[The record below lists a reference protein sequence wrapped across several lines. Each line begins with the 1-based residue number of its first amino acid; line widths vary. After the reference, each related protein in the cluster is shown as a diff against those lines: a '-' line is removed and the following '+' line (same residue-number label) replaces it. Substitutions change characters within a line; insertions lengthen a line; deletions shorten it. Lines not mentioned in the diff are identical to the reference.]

1 MPTQADP
8 APQTLALFQS
18 HREAAQAA
26 TDTLAE
32 PLAQA
37 SRLIVDAL
45 LSGHKILCCADAG
58 CAANGSHLATLL
70 LTRYQRER
78 PGLPALDL
86 NANLSALAVVAAGYG
101 HDQVHAR
108 QIQALGQAGDVLVAL
123 TTDREARTVTEA
135 ILAAHDREMRVV
147 LISGAECEAQ
157 EGALTHGDVG
167 LRAPGD
173 APARTQEIHLLALH
187 GLCEL
192 IDAHLLG
199 S

>member
-1 MPTQADP
+1 MPTPIDP
-8 APQTLALFQS
+8 AQAPDLFQS
-18 HREAAQAA
+18 HRAAAETAA
-26 TDTLAE
+26 DTLTE

-58 CAANGSHLATLL
+58 GAANGSHFTSLM

-86 NANLSALAVVAAGYG
+86 NANLSALAVIAAGYG
-101 HDQVHAR
+101 PDQVHAR

-123 TTDREARTVTEA
+123 TSGREARSVTEA
-135 ILAAHDREMRVV
+135 LLAAHDREMRVV
-147 LISGAECEAQ
+147 LFSGGECEAQ
-157 EGALTHGDVG
+157 EAALSHGDVR
-167 LRAPGD
+167 LRVPGD
-173 APARTQEIHLLALH
+173 TPASTQEMHLLALH
-187 GLCEL
+187 GLCEF

-199 S
+199 N